1 MVVIK
6 CNTHL
11 HIHFLVHIFR
21 AQDTTIKV
29 INQAL
34 LSYTQ
39 LHPLVIILP
48 IAGTECIVCGS
59 SERPLR
65 SETVCH
71 MQLGMMLLVVVRL
84 VVIVNDIAIRIKVF
98 TRTVITPIYV

>member
-6 CNTHL
+6 RYTHL

-39 LHPLVIILP
+39 LHPLIVIFP
-48 IAGTECIVCGS
+48 IAGTECIVRRS

-71 MQLGMMLLVVVRL
+71 MQLCMMLLVVIRL
-84 VVIVNDIAIRIKVF
+84 VIIVNDIAIRIKVF
-98 TRTVITPIYV
+98 TRRVITPIYV